1 MVNASSTFHPIELMH
16 AYLDFD
22 YRATILADFQMPQW
36 WSERRNYLF
45 AIVLDGK
52 GPAPGSRR
60 HCHCRD
66 DGWTSLPT
74 TSLRRP
80 PCRYPESTDRHFFAY
95 LTLLQVPHPDNVP
108 LARLRLPWRDRLHRA
123 RLLPCHPQAQGEEM
137 VESMRWDIEIGL
149 HMRESYREG
158 R

>member
-60 HCHCRD
+60 HCHCRG

-74 TSLRRP
+74 TSLRPP
-80 PCRYPESTDRHFFAY
+80 PCRYPESTDKHF
-95 LTLLQVPHPDNVP
+95 LHILLFFKLLILIMSH
-108 LARLRLPWRDRLHRA
+108 LRADVFPGATVFIVLVYFRVIHR
-123 RLLPCHPQAQGEEM
+123 PKEKKWSK
-137 VESMRWDIEIGL
+137 V
-149 HMRESYREG
+149 
-158 R
+158 